1 MQKSVRLILVAAVI
15 GLGFWGWR
23 VFFPSP
29 EHAIRSRLQAL
40 ANTACFKPGDGVMHR
55 AYKIQAV
62 PDFFTPDVVV
72 NLDVR
77 GFEASTLH
85 GRPDVQAAA
94 SAAMQRLAGLRVE
107 FLDINVTVAPDRQSA
122 VANLTC
128 RATRTGDH
136 DFVVQEFDFHMK
148 RVGRDWLIERVDT
161 VKTLSATQILSRR
174 AA

>member
-1 MQKSVRLILVAAVI
+1 MQKSVRLILVAALI

-23 VFFPSP
+23 FLFPSP
-29 EHAIRSRLQAL
+29 EHAIRSRLHAL
-40 ANTACFKPGDGVMHR
+40 ANTACFKPGDGVMLR

-62 PDFFTPDVVV
+62 PDFFTPDAIV

-77 GFEASTLH
+77 GFETTAFH
-85 GRPDVQAAA
+85 GRPDLQAAA
-94 SAAMQRLAGLRVE
+94 AAAMQRLAGLRVE

-128 RATRTGDH
+128 RVTRSGDH

-161 VKTLSATQILSRR
+161 VKTLSATRNFLRR